1 MKKNIRNV
9 TIFLLL
15 IYFTF
20 YFIFKG
26 QNFQEI
32 LNLIGRVDIKYI
44 ILAVVFVS
52 FFVICDGF
60 NIRKMLR
67 NLNEKTTIWKC
78 IKYSL
83 CIKKI

>member
-9 TIFLLL
+9 SVFLLL
-15 IYFTF
+15 IYLTF

-26 QNFQEI
+26 QNFEEI
-32 LNLIGRVDIKYI
+32 LNLIGKVDLKFIA
-44 ILAVVFVS
+44 LAIFFMS

-67 NLNEKTTIWKC
+67 NLNEKTTI
-78 IKYSL
+78 
-83 CIKKI
+83 